1 MTGWNRNE
9 LSIGLGLAWKSWAW
23 FPPPPTGGYGV
34 VTGRFSHGFRANRS
48 ENSSYHQTL
57 NFATGSQQWGP
68 NYQLVGLQLLLFNY
82 LFEWPSLGIRLGRRI
97 VNSDRFHL
105 TTLQW
110 PPKRSQYY
118 DNAKPGAHFQME
130 DLEIIKEPLLMD
142 GLIDWL
148 IFQMSIFSEILAN
161 LSQGIMCQWAH
172 ERRRPGILHFYLHV
186 VAGWIQCI
194 QIRRVRFPRIVPR
207 EP

>member
-68 NYQLVGLQLLLFNY
+68 NYQRVGLQLLLFNY

-142 GLIDWL
+142 GLIDFSNVH
-148 IFQMSIFSEILAN
+148 IFRNSSEPL
-161 LSQGIMCQWAH
+161 
-172 ERRRPGILHFYLHV
+172 PGNNVSMGTREETAWHHSFLFTRG
-186 VAGWIQCI
+186 GWMNSMYSN
-194 QIRRVRFPRIVPR
+194 
-207 EP
+207 